1 MGRHEIYNP
10 TLHVLN
16 VEEYVGW
23 GCILNLL
30 PADYM
35 QSTRPAGPK
44 ITLHFPCLLYLC
56 MYLCVSTY
64 RVDNNYV
71 TNIVVM
77 QPYFIVDSGNLDS
90 CFV

>member
-16 VEEYVGW
+16 VERYVGW

-30 PADYM
+30 PADYV

-44 ITLHFPCLLYLC
+44 ITLRFPHLFVS

-64 RVDNNYV
+64 HVDNNYV

-77 QPYFIVDSGNLDS
+77 QP
-90 CFV
+90 